1 MQITTRQIKIIHT
14 LLPAVYKK
22 DKEQKQELICQFTN
36 DYKKASTKDLT
47 FAQANDMIARFGG
60 NPVRYDNW
68 GLFDVSNETHKKVLS
83 LCQEIGWSIYNDKLK
98 RNVADIYRLSEFLK
112 SKRSPVKLPL
122 LQMTQEQLSRK
133 LIPALEG
140 ISKSKYND

>member
-1 MQITTRQIKIIHT
+1 MQITNQQIRIIHT

-22 DKEQKQELICQFTN
+22 DKEQKQELVHQFTGSFE
-36 DYKKASTKDLT
+36 KTSTKDLT
-47 FAQANDMIARFGG
+47 FKQANLLISRFGG
-60 NPVRYDNW
+60 KPVRYDHW
-68 GLFDVSNETHKKVLS
+68 GLFDAKNAQHKKVLS

-112 SKRSPVKLPL
+112 SKKSPVTMPL
-122 LQMTQEQLSRK
+122 KQMTPEQISRK

-140 ISKSKYND
+140 ISKSTYND